1 MNIAVAIINLATGT
15 VYLLLACQALWE
27 IARERRSRGISRFGL
42 AYVGMALS
50 CGPHHLIHGIQAIEG
65 EDFNWMMLTSD
76 LLALVPAVVFVSLRI
91 EAMLGRRGDRFVVGT
106 PWWLRTMAA
115 FFWCACG
122 GLVAQSIAQVV
133 SGHHHPSFMAI
144 FPNALVLVTYGMV
157 GVLLFRTQL
166 LRNPTTGGWSV
177 SGLSLAAI
185 FPSCAL
191 THVVYGLT
199 ASFNLAIC
207 PADWFGIPASIYF
220 LWIVHRLY
228 TAAIVDWN
236 RRPIVGESR
245 RTERISPWARD
256 FLGERPAR
264 LLDPGVAR

>member
-1 MNIAVAIINLATGT
+1 VNLAVAIINLATGAA
-15 VYLLLACQALWE
+15 YLLLACQALWE
-27 IARERRSRGISRFGL
+27 IARERRARGISRFGL
-42 AYVGMALS
+42 AYVAMALS

-65 EDFNWMMLTSD
+65 QNFNWMMLSSD
-76 LLALVPAVVFVSLRI
+76 LLALPPAVIFLSLRI
-91 EAMLGRRGDRFVVGT
+91 EALFGRRGDRFVAAT
-106 PWWLRTMAA
+106 PWWLRTLAA
-115 FFWCACG
+115 LFWCACG
-122 GLVAQSIAQVV
+122 GLVAQSIARAV
-133 SGHHHPSFMAI
+133 SAHHHPSFMAI

-166 LRNPTTGGWSV
+166 LRHPTTGGWSV

-185 FPSCAL
+185 FPTCAL

-220 LWIVHRLY
+220 LWTVHRLY

-245 RTERISPWARD
+245 RTERVSPWSRD

-264 LLDPGVAR
+264 RLEPEGAR